1 MTLTVC
7 IPVYNQDVTGLVY
20 SLIKQTKLTKGFAN
34 IVVLDDH
41 SETAF
46 HQKNSVL
53 SKEVT
58 YIRLDSNI
66 GRSKIRNRFLEYT
79 DADYLLFIDCDST
92 IIHDTFISCYQ
103 KFLEQHH
110 PLVVVG
116 SSVYQSEPPS
126 RQYRLRWTYGSKVE
140 SEGYEKRKRNSKTTF
155 KTNNFI
161 ISKDCFQKVSFN
173 EELSGYGHEDTLFGY
188 ELNKKNIEIQHLNN
202 PVLNGDLDTNEE
214 FLLKTEE
221 GLGNLLK
228 VWRMVNFDS
237 QLLEKVRILKYY
249 NRYKNSIWFK
259 MSFLFLGKP
268 IRFLLSMGWSS
279 IVLFNFYKLGYL
291 IQLNSKKR

>member
-7 IPVYNQDVTGLVY
+7 IPVYNQDVTGLVCA
-20 SLIKQTKLTKGFAN
+20 LIKQTKLTKGFAN

-66 GRSKIRNRFLEYT
+66 GRSKIRNRFLEHT
-79 DADYLLFIDCDST
+79 DSDYLLFIDCDST
-92 IIHDTFISCYQ
+92 IIDDSYIPCYQ
-103 KFLEQHH
+103 DFLEQHH
-110 PLVVVG
+110 PSVVVG
-116 SSVYQSEPPS
+116 SSVYQTEPPS
-126 RQYRLRWTYGSKVE
+126 RQYKLRWTYGYKVE
-140 SEGYEKRKRNSKTTF
+140 SESYEKRRHNSNTTF

-161 ISKDCFQKVSFN
+161 ISKECFHKVSFN

-188 ELNKKNIEIQHLNN
+188 ELNKNNIDIKQLNN
-202 PVLNGDLDTNEE
+202 PVLNGELDTNEA

-228 VWRMVNFDS
+228 AWRMTSFDVE
-237 QLLEKVRILKYY
+237 LLEKVRVLKYY
-249 NRYKNSIWFK
+249 CNYKDSILLKGLYLLLRRPCRY
-259 MSFLFLGKP
+259 
-268 IRFLLSMGWSS
+268 LLSAGWSS

-291 IQLNSKKR
+291 IQLNSSKG

>member
-7 IPVYNQDVTGLVY
+7 IPIYNQDVTALVY
-20 SLIKQTKLTKGFAN
+20 ALLKQTKLTKGCVN

-46 HQKNSVL
+46 HQINSVL
-53 SKEVT
+53 SKDVS

-66 GRSKIRNRFLEYT
+66 GRSKIRNKFLEYT
-79 DADYLLFIDCDST
+79 DSDYLLFIDCDST
-92 IIHDTFISCYQ
+92 IVDDRYIRCYQ
-103 KFLEQHH
+103 EYLDQHQ
-110 PLVVVG
+110 PSVVVG
-116 SSVYQSEPPS
+116 SSVYQKKQPK
-126 RQYRLRWTYGSKVE
+126 RLYKLRWSYGSKIE
-140 SEGYEKRKRNSKTTF
+140 SQSTEERKVNANTTF

-161 ISKDCFQKVSFN
+161 ISKGCFQKVSFN
-173 EELSGYGHEDTLFGY
+173 EKLSGYGHEDTLFGY
-188 ELNKKNIEIQHLNN
+188 ELNKNNIEIQHLNN

>member
-20 SLIKQTKLTKGFAN
+20 ALIKQTKLTKGFAN
-34 IVVLDDH
+34 IVVLDDR

-92 IIHDTFISCYQ
+92 IIDDTFISCYQ
-103 KFLEQHH
+103 KYLEQHH
-110 PLVVVG
+110 PSVVVG
-116 SSVYQSEPPS
+116 SSVYQSEAPS
-126 RQYRLRWTYGSKVE
+126 RQHKLRWTYGSKIE
-140 SEGYEKRKRNSKTTF
+140 SESYEQRRRNSNTTF

-161 ISKDCFQKVSFN
+161 ISKDCFHKVSFN

-188 ELNKKNIEIQHLNN
+188 ELDKKNIIIKQVNN
-202 PVLNGDLDTNEE
+202 PVLNGELDTNEA

-221 GLGNLLK
+221 GLSNLLK
-228 VWRMVNFDS
+228 VWSLTSFDVV
-237 QLLEKVRILKYY
+237 LLEKIRILNYY
-249 NRYKNSIWFK
+249 YRYKDSVFFK
-259 MSFLFLGKP
+259 GLYFLFRRP
-268 IRFLLSMGWSS
+268 SRYLLSAGWSS

>member
-20 SLIKQTKLTKGFAN
+20 ALIKQTKLTKGFAN

-41 SETAF
+41 SQTAF
-46 HQKNSVL
+46 HQTNSVL

-66 GRSKIRNRFLEYT
+66 GRSKIRNKFLEYT
-79 DADYLLFIDCDST
+79 TADYLLFIDCDST
-92 IIHDTFISCYQ
+92 IIDDTFIACYQ
-103 KFLEQHH
+103 NFLEKHH
-110 PLVVVG
+110 PSVVVG

-126 RQYRLRWTYGSKVE
+126 RQYKLRWTYGSKVE
-140 SEGYEKRKRNSKTTF
+140 SEGYEKRRRNSNTTF

-173 EELSGYGHEDTLFGY
+173 EELCGYGHEDTLFGY
-188 ELNKKNIEIQHLNN
+188 ELNKNNVTIKQLNN
-202 PVLNGDLDTNEE
+202 PVLNGELDTNEA

-221 GLGNLLK
+221 GLSNLLK
-228 VWRMVNFDS
+228 AWRITSFDVV
-237 QLLEKVRILKYY
+237 LLEKIRILNYY
-249 NRYKNSIWFK
+249 CLYKDSILFK
-259 MSFLFLGKP
+259 GMYFLFRRP
-268 IRFLLSMGWSS
+268 SRYLLSAGWSS

-291 IQLNSKKR
+291 IHLNSKKR

>member
-7 IPVYNQDVTGLVY
+7 IPVYNQDITGLVY
-20 SLIKQTKLTKGFAN
+20 ALIKQTKLTKGFVN

-46 HQKNSVL
+46 HQINSVL
-53 SKEVT
+53 SKDVK

-66 GRSKIRNRFLEYT
+66 GRSKIRNRFLDYT
-79 DADYLLFIDCDST
+79 DSDYLLFIDCDST
-92 IIHDTFISCYQ
+92 IIDDRYIRCYQ
-103 KFLEQHH
+103 EYLEQHH
-110 PLVVVG
+110 PSVVVG
-116 SSVYQSEPPS
+116 SSVYQKKQPK
-126 RQYRLRWTYGSKVE
+126 RLYRLRWSYGAKIE
-140 SEGYEKRKRNSKTTF
+140 SQSAERRKLNSNTTF

-161 ISKDCFQKVSFN
+161 ISKGCFQKVSFN
-173 EELSGYGHEDTLFGY
+173 EKLSGYGHEDTLFGY
-188 ELNKKNIEIQHLNN
+188 ELNKNNIEIQHLNN

-228 VWRMVNFDS
+228 AWRMVSFDPE
-237 QLLEKVRILKYY
+237 LLEKVRILKYY
-249 NRYKNSIWFK
+249 NRYKNSKSFRI
-259 MSFLFLGKP
+259 SFLLFGKP
-268 IRFLLSMGWSS
+268 IRFLLSLGWSS

-291 IQLNSKKR
+291 IQLNSKKQ

>member
-20 SLIKQTKLTKGFAN
+20 ALIKQTKLTKGFAN
-34 IVVLDDH
+34 IVVLDDR

-66 GRSKIRNRFLEYT
+66 GRSKIRNKFLEYT
-79 DADYLLFIDCDST
+79 DADYLLFIDCDSS
-92 IIHDTFISCYQ
+92 IIDDSYIPCYQ
-103 KFLEQHH
+103 KYLEQHH
-110 PLVVVG
+110 PSVVVG
-116 SSVYQSEPPS
+116 SSVYQNEPPARLYS
-126 RQYRLRWTYGSKVE
+126 LRWTYGSKVE
-140 SEGYEKRKRNSKTTF
+140 SESYEKRRRKSNTTF

-161 ISKDCFQKVSFN
+161 ISKECFHKVSFN
-173 EELSGYGHEDTLFGY
+173 EELRGYGHEDTLFGY
-188 ELNKKNIEIQHLNN
+188 ELNKNNIEIKQLNN
-202 PVLNGDLDTNEE
+202 PVLNGELDTNEE

-221 GLGNLLK
+221 GLSNLLK
-228 VWRMVNFDS
+228 AWRITSFDS
-237 QLLEKVRILKYY
+237 QLLENVKILKYY
-249 NRYKNSIWFK
+249 TKYKDSIFLKGLYLLIRRPSRY
-259 MSFLFLGKP
+259 
-268 IRFLLSMGWSS
+268 LLSAGWSS

-291 IQLNSKKR
+291 IQLNSTKG